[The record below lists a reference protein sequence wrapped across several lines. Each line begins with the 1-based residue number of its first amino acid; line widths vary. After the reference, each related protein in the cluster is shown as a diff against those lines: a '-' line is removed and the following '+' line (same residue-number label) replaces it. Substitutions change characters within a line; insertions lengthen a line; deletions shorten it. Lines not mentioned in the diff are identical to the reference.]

1 MGDNKVSD
9 QDESIEV
16 EPVCRGGNE
25 TKQGR
30 QKKRENRGMKT
41 ANKNGQQE
49 PE

>member
-9 QDESIEV
+9 QDEPIEV

-30 QKKRENRGMKT
+30 QKKGEQRDENSKQNGEQERE
-41 ANKNGQQE
+41 
-49 PE
+49 

>member
-30 QKKRENRGMKT
+30 QKKKGEQRDENSKQKWRTG
-41 ANKNGQQE
+41 A
-49 PE
+49 